1 MSPRAPLRGEGSLLL
16 AAVLGLA
23 FGMNMLARGVS
34 ETFAVFLLPVQETFG
49 ATRSEMTGVYSVYM
63 LVHGLFAPVAG
74 VLFDRLGARFLYG
87 LGLLALGAGF
97 YLAGSVTAVW
107 QYYVCIGVLGGIGVA
122 ATGMVPAS
130 ALLSRWFAARLGTV
144 MGLAYAALGVGVLV
158 LLPLTQLLLEHYPW
172 RSVYEILGGGVLVIL
187 LLTMLLPLGR
197 MTDGAQ
203 AWRDK
208 RDRSDDGAVRWT
220 IRTAVRTPAFWG
232 LFNVFFFTALAAYA
246 VLPQTVAYLVE
257 QGFEPLTAAS
267 AFGMTGMLSV
277 VGMANMGWL
286 SDRFGRRLTVSV
298 SYALTIAGIISLI
311 LVAWYPSLVLVYGF
325 VLFFGINQGARG
337 PIVSTL
343 TAVLFPG
350 GGIGGIY
357 GAITMGLG
365 LGAAIGSW
373 ASGVLHDW
381 TGGYV
386 ASFLLGAAGAVVG
399 LLQFWVVKSLSGRKP
414 T

>member
-1 MSPRAPLRGEGSLLL
+1 MSSQPSQRGEGPLLL

-23 FGMNMLARGVS
+23 FGMNMVARGVS
-34 ETFAVFLLPVQETFG
+34 ETFAVFLLPVQETFDW
-49 ATRSEMTGVYSVYM
+49 TRSEMTGVYSVYM

-74 VLFDRLGARFLYG
+74 ILFDRFGARFLYG
-87 LGLLALGAGF
+87 LGLLSLGGGF
-97 YLAGSVTAVW
+97 YLAGSVTALW
-107 QYYVCIGVLGGIGVA
+107 QYYACVGVLGGIGVA

-130 ALLSRWFAARLGTV
+130 ALLSRWFTNRLGTV

-158 LLPLTQLLLEHYPW
+158 LLPLTQLLLEHYEW
-172 RSVYEILGGGVLVIL
+172 RSVYQILGGGVLVVL

-197 MTDGAQ
+197 MTAGAQ

-208 RDRSDDGAVRWT
+208 RDRPDDGTMRWT

-267 AFGMTGMLSV
+267 AFGLTGMLSV

-286 SDRFGRRLTVSV
+286 SDRFGRRLTVSI
-298 SYALTIAGIISLI
+298 SYALTIAGIVCLI
-311 LVAWYPSLVLVYGF
+311 LVAWYPSLILVYGF
-325 VLFFGINQGARG
+325 VIFFGINQGARG

-343 TAVLFPG
+343 TAFLFPG

-381 TGGYV
+381 TGGYT

-399 LLQFWVVKSLSGRKP
+399 LLQFWVVKSLSGR
-414 T
+414 TST